1 MLLLLLLLQG
11 AVAVRARKEGASL
24 TTREKKQSEGAAMNK
39 SADDRRRERD
49 LEEARKA
56 GTVPA
61 ERDAEGNEINPHI
74 PQFMSQAPWYLNAE
88 GPGLQHQKNLK
99 EKKPVASISDFIPRG
114 LKAGPA
120 ATKFRK
126 GACTN
131 CGAMTHT
138 VKDCVERPR
147 KKGAK
152 FTSKDIRPD
161 EVVVEMAFDW
171 AGKRDHWAQYDPSDH
186 TARIEAYEKEMEI
199 RLKQHKQEQMAKLA
213 AKEHE
218 RSKKDED
225 DKKKRKKKKKKA
237 GGANGED
244 GGDGGEDEEEEEGEE
259 DGDTDDADTDDE
271 EGNDLDKEDEA
282 DAVLTQKMN
291 ANRNG
296 GAKMSVRNLRIRE
309 DTAKY
314 LLNLDVNS
322 AYYDPKTRSMREAPL
337 PEEEMRAKGTDFV
350 PYNKMKAS
358 GDAAQLAALQLY
370 EYEAY
375 DKGQS
380 LHLQADPTTLEMM
393 NKIYREKKDTL
404 KSAKVNKV
412 LEKYGGQEH
421 LQQPPAEL
429 LFAQTEE
436 YVEYTRTGALKSG
449 QEKAIVRSKYE
460 EDVHQ
465 HNHTCIWGSFFDR
478 NAFAWGY
485 ADDHGTTRNAYGTG
499 EAGKRAR
506 MIANA
511 NAESGG
517 VNGGASFSYN
527 AQQGK
532 GGGGGGSSSS
542 GLASASSSA
551 IPQTQMYGTGEALE
565 GAVLDRARVKQL
577 EQEERARQA
586 AAVGDER
593 KRKYNS
599 MADTSTTAEEMEA
612 YHRSKAREDDP
623 LLKMMAEQAEADTDD
638 EA

>member
-1 MLLLLLLLQG
+1 
-11 AVAVRARKEGASL
+11 
-24 TTREKKQSEGAAMNK
+24 MNK
-39 SADDRRRERD
+39 SADDRRRERE

-61 ERDAEGNEINPHI
+61 EKDAEGNEINPHI

-99 EKKPVASISDFIPRG
+99 EKKPVAGISDYIPRG

-120 ATKFRK
+120 ATTFRK
-126 GACTN
+126 GACAN

-138 VKDCVERPR
+138 AKDCVERPR

-152 FTSKDIRPD
+152 WTNKDIKQD
-161 EVVVEMAFDW
+161 EVVVEMAFDY

-186 TARIEAYEKEMEI
+186 TARIEAFEKEMEI
-199 RLKQHKQEQMAKLA
+199 RQKQHKQEQMAKLA

-218 RSKKDED
+218 RQKDEEAKR
-225 DKKKRKKKKKKA
+225 KKKRKKK
-237 GGANGED
+237 GGGGGEGGETG
-244 GGDGGEDEEEEEGEE
+244 GGDDEGGEDEEEDEEE
-259 DGDTDDADTDDE
+259 GDTDDADTDDE

-337 PEEEMRAKGTDFV
+337 PEEEMQAKGTDFV
-350 PYNKMKAS
+350 PYNKMKNS
-358 GDAAQLAALQLY
+358 GDAAKLASLQLY

-375 DKGQS
+375 EKGQS

-393 NKIYREKKDTL
+393 NKIYREKKDAL

-421 LQQPPAEL
+421 LQQLPQEL

-436 YVEYTRTGALKSG
+436 DVEYTKAGALKTG
-449 QEKAIVRSKYE
+449 QERAVVRSRYE

-478 NAFAWGY
+478 STFAWGY

-506 MIANA
+506 MLASANA
-511 NAESGG
+511 QSGG

-527 AQQGK
+527 AKQQG
-532 GGGGGGSSSS
+532 GAGGSSSA
-542 GLASASSSA
+542 LASASSSA
-551 IPQTQMYGTGEALE
+551 IPQTQMFGTGEALE
-565 GAVLDRARVKQL
+565 GAALDVNRVKQL
-577 EQEERARQA
+577 MKEERVRQA
-586 AAVGDER
+586 QQQVDER

-612 YHRSKAREDDP
+612 YHRAKARDEDP
-623 LLKMMAEQAEADTDD
+623 MLKMMAEADTDD

>member
-1 MLLLLLLLQG
+1 
-11 AVAVRARKEGASL
+11 
-24 TTREKKQSEGAAMNK
+24 MNK
-39 SADDRRRERD
+39 SADDRRRERE

-61 ERDAEGNEINPHI
+61 EKDAEGNEINPHI

-99 EKKPVASISDFIPRG
+99 EKKPVAQVNDFIPKG

-120 ATKFRK
+120 ATAFRK

-131 CGAMTHT
+131 CGAMTHKA
-138 VKDCVERPR
+138 KDCVERPR

-152 FTSKDIRPD
+152 YSNKDIKQD
-161 EVVVEMAFDW
+161 EMVVEMAFDY

-186 TARIEAYEKEMEI
+186 TTRIEAYEREMEI

-218 RSKKDED
+218 RNKKDEE
-225 DKKKRKKKKKKA
+225 KKKKKKKSKKT
-237 GGANGED
+237 GAADDGEGEG
-244 GGDGGEDEEEEEGEE
+244 GGDEEEGEE
-259 DGDTDDADTDDE
+259 SGDTDADTDDE
-271 EGNDLDKEDEA
+271 DDEDLDKEDEA

-337 PEEEMRAKGTDFV
+337 PEEEMAAKGSDFV
-350 PYNKMKAS
+350 PYNKMKNS
-358 GDAAQLAALQLY
+358 GDASKLAGLQLY

-375 DKGQS
+375 DKGQN

-393 NKIYREKKDTL
+393 NKIYREKKDNL

-421 LQQPPAEL
+421 MQAPPAEL

-436 YVEYTRTGALKSG
+436 YVEYTKSG
-449 QEKAIVRSKYE
+449 SLRQGTERAVVRSKYE
-460 EDVHQ
+460 EDVHSN
-465 HNHTCIWGSFFDR
+465 NHTCIWGSFFDR
-478 NAFAWGY
+478 STFRWGY

-511 NAESGG
+511 NQASGG
-517 VNGGASFSYN
+517 VNGGTSFSY
-527 AQQGK
+527 QQQQ
-532 GGGGGGSSSS
+532 GGGGGLSGSSSS
-542 GLASASSSA
+542 AM
-551 IPQTQMYGTGEALE
+551 PQSQMFGTGEQLE
-565 GAVLDRARVKQL
+565 GAELDSKRVKQL
-577 EQEERARQA
+577 MKEEKARMA
-586 AAVGDER
+586 ESAGDER

-612 YHRSKAREDDP
+612 YHRTKAREDDP
-623 LLKMMAEQAEADTDD
+623 MLKMMAEQAEADTDD